1 MVLVEG
7 GVGALWTPRT
17 GTSLVD
23 KTTEGFLEE
32 ACGPPAGRTGAGRR
46 GRQGQVGVAVGD
58 GRRQPWVLFPCYSI
72 FHEDLPCPLNQ
83 TLTFE
88 SLGSLG
94 GALRHAGSRA
104 LGSLPARPH
113 PGGVALS
120 KALPLA
126 VSRFPCLGREGA
138 GDPARLQWR
147 SWADGAHVRRT
158 AGAVPGPAR
167 RHGARSPGDGQVSD
181 VRPSCVRGNEERPAL
196 RTWLIRKRAAH
207 RSQKSAHTIRT
218 GLARTSFHLSFWKFV
233 QISYEKNQRQAT

>member
-104 LGSLPARPH
+104 LGSLPARPR

-126 VSRFPCLGREGA
+126 ASRFPCLGREGA
-138 GDPARLQWR
+138 GDPARLRWR
-147 SWADGAHVRRT
+147 SWADGAHVRRA
-158 AGAVPGPAR
+158 AGAVPGPRPPTRCRFSR
-167 RHGARSPGDGQVSD
+167 RRASFRRSA
-181 VRPSCVRGNEERPAL
+181 EL
-196 RTWLIRKRAAH
+196 RSRQRRTACPEDLADQKTC
-207 RSQKSAHTIRT
+207 RSQESEICSHDSNRISKDFLS
-218 GLARTSFHLSFWKFV
+218 SFFLEIGTNFL
-233 QISYEKNQRQAT
+233 

>member
-7 GVGALWTPRT
+7 GVGALWTPKT

-46 GRQGQVGVAVGD
+46 GRPGQVGVAVGD

-104 LGSLPARPH
+104 LGSPTARLR
-113 PGGVALS
+113 PGGAALS

-126 VSRFPCLGREGA
+126 ASRFPCLGREGA
-138 GDPARLQWR
+138 GDPPG
-147 SWADGAHVRRT
+147 SDG
-158 AGAVPGPAR
+158 G
-167 RHGARSPGDGQVSD
+167 
-181 VRPSCVRGNEERPAL
+181 RG
-196 RTWLIRKRAAH
+196 
-207 RSQKSAHTIRT
+207 RT
-218 GLARTSFHLSFWKFV
+218 GLTCVARQEPCPAPPADTVPVLPATGKFQTFARV
-233 QISYEKNQRQAT
+233 AFEATKNGLP